1 VVGELRFRDT
11 AELWPLVDKAFQE
24 HSRAIC
30 ALLPAAQVEHM
41 GATAVPGSITKGDLD
56 LLVRVSAS
64 DFAAAVATL
73 EDCYEIHQPENWTP
87 ADASFVDEE
96 AGDVPVGVQLVV
108 AGSDLDAAFVSIRSV
123 LRGHPELVQQSNE
136 LKRSFEG
143 GDPEEYVAAEQAFIE
158 SLLRDVDS
166 ARFAPEAAFPFA
178 PDGDT

>member
-1 VVGELRFRDT
+1 
-11 AELWPLVDKAFQE
+11 
-24 HSRAIC
+24 
-30 ALLPAAQVEHM
+30 M

-64 DFAAAVATL
+64 DFAVAVATL
-73 EDCYEIHQPENWTP
+73 ENRYAIHQRQNWTP
-87 ADASFVDEE
+87 AYASFMDGE

-108 AGSDLDAAFVSIRSV
+108 ADSDLDAAFVSIRSL
-123 LRGHPELVQQSNE
+123 LRGRPDLVEQSNE

-143 GDPEEYVAAEQAFIE
+143 GDPEAYVAAKQAFIE
-158 SLLRDVDS
+158 RLLRDVDP